1 MQYDILI
8 LGGGAA
14 GYFCAANL
22 KLSGR
27 AVRVAILEKGRESL
41 SKVRV
46 SGGGRC
52 NVTHACFQNSAL
64 IKYYPRGKN
73 FLKKAFSQF
82 SCQETVDWFNTRGV
96 DTKVESDGR
105 MFPVSD
111 SSQSIIDCLKNEL
124 LEVEVIQSTDIV
136 SIFHQSDEEQK
147 RFVLRSKNEDEYSC
161 QQLVVATGSNERV
174 WKMLSKL
181 GHTIIPPVPSL
192 FTFHIDDVRLSD
204 LQGLSVPLAQ
214 VRISGEKIATAGP
227 LLITHWGQ
235 SGPAI
240 LKLSAFGARVLAEKS
255 YQFEIEVNWTG
266 KKQKIIQQELESI
279 QNEMGGKLVQKNGQF
294 QVPSRLWVRLCLAA
308 GIQEHMRYRDL
319 NDKNIIKL
327 AGQLCAARFDV
338 KKKSTFKEEFVTAGG
353 VDTSE
358 VDVQRF
364 ESRLIP
370 NMYLAG
376 EVLNID
382 AVTGGFNF
390 QAAWT
395 GGFIIAQC
403 LNNILEAKTLKQ

>member
-1 MQYDILI
+1 MHYDILI

-22 KLSGR
+22 KGDERSMK
-27 AVRVAILEKGRESL
+27 VAILEKGRESL
-41 SKVRV
+41 SKVRI

-64 IKYYPRGKN
+64 LKNYPRGKN
-73 FLKKAFSQF
+73 FLKKAFDQF

-111 SSQSIIDCLKNEL
+111 SSQSIIDCLQNEL
-124 LEVEVIQSTDIV
+124 HGVEVIQSTDIV
-136 SIFHQSDEEQK
+136 TIEYHAGDDEK
-147 RFVLRSKNEDEYSC
+147 RFVLSTKHGEEYSC
-161 QQLVVATGSNERV
+161 KQLVVATGSNERV
-174 WKMLSKL
+174 WKMLAKL

-192 FTFHIDDVRLSD
+192 FTFHIDDERLTD
-204 LQGLSVPLAQ
+204 LMGLSVPLAQ
-214 VRISGEKIATAGP
+214 VRISGEKITTSGP

-240 LKLSAFGARVLAEKS
+240 LKLSAFGARVLADKA
-255 YQFEIEVNWTG
+255 YKFEVEVNWTG
-266 KKQKIIQQELESI
+266 KKQKAIQKELESI
-279 QNEMGGKLVQKNGQF
+279 KLELGGKLVQKHGQF
-294 QVPSRLWVRLCLAA
+294 HIPGRLWIRLCLAA
-308 GIQEHMRYRDL
+308 GIKEHMRFRDL

-364 ESRLIP
+364 ESRLLP
-370 NMYLAG
+370 GMYLAG

-395 GGFIIAQC
+395 GGFIIAQQ
-403 LNNILEAKTLKQ
+403 LNNILEAKPLEQ

>member
-1 MQYDILI
+1 MHYDILI

-22 KLSGR
+22 EIGNGSK
-27 AVRVAILEKGRESL
+27 RVAILEKGRESL
-41 SKVRV
+41 AKVRI

-64 IKYYPRGKN
+64 VKNYPRGKN
-73 FLKKAFSQF
+73 FLKKAFGQF

-111 SSQSIIDCLKNEL
+111 SSQSIIDCLKKEVHH
-124 LEVEVIQSTDIV
+124 VEVIQSTDIV
-136 SIFHQSDEEQK
+136 SIFHQSEEVQK
-147 RFVLRSKNEDEYSC
+147 RFVLRTKGEDEYSC
-161 QQLVVATGSNERV
+161 SQLVVASGSNERV

-192 FTFHIDDVRLSD
+192 FTFHIDDERLTE
-204 LQGLSVPLAQ
+204 LQGLSVPAAQ
-214 VRISGEKIATAGP
+214 VRISGEKITTSGP

-240 LKLSAFGARVLAEKS
+240 LKLSAFGARILAEKS
-255 YQFEIEVNWTG
+255 YLFEVEVNWTG
-266 KKQKIIQQELESI
+266 KKQKIIQQELEAM
-279 QNEMGGKLVQKNGQF
+279 QVELGAKVVQKNGQF
-294 QVPSRLWVRLCLAA
+294 QIPGRLWIRLCLAA

-319 NDKNIIKL
+319 NTKNIIKL

-358 VDVQRF
+358 VDVSRF

-370 NMYLAG
+370 GMYMAG

-395 GGFIIAQC
+395 GGYIIAQG
-403 LNNILEAKTLKQ
+403 LNNIMKTKPLEV